1 MLATIKI
8 QPNMPCEYI
17 CQQMQ
22 AALMSYQKYN
32 QDLSDCFLIIDI
44 KKVSNDYDLIP
55 KIEYKTEQS

>member
-22 AALMSYQKYN
+22 AALMGYQKHN
-32 QDLSDCFLIIDI
+32 PDLSDCFLVIDI
-44 KKVSNDYDLIP
+44 KKVSNDSDLIP
-55 KIEYKTEQS
+55 KIEHKTEQS

>member
-17 CQQMQ
+17 CQQIQ
-22 AALMSYQKYN
+22 VALMSYQKHN
-32 QDLSDCFLIIDI
+32 PDLSDCFLVIDI
-44 KKVSNDYDLIP
+44 KKVSNDCDDIP